1 MRSLLPAP
9 LLRAPLLPA
18 PLLRA
23 RILRALFL
31 LALLLSA
38 PLLGASAARALTD
51 PSEMLKNPVLEKRA
65 EAIGRQ
71 LRCLVCQNESIEAS
85 GASLARDLRRI
96 VRQHVAEGWSNRR
109 VIAWMVKRY
118 GTFVLLDPPF
128 EPLTWLLWASPFLAL
143 AGGFGTVLV
152 LRRQKPRPLP
162 PLSAAEKEKIADLL
176 AR

>member
-1 MRSLLPAP
+1 MRRLLPAMLAP
-9 LLRAPLLPA
+9 FLL
-18 PLLRA
+18 
-23 RILRALFL
+23 ALFL
-31 LALLLSA
+31 LAPPA
-38 PLLGASAARALTD
+38 HALVD
-51 PSEMLKNPVLEKRA
+51 PSEMLQNPVLEKRA

-109 VIAWMVKRY
+109 VIAWMVQRY
-118 GTFVLLDPPF
+118 GSFVLLDPPF

-152 LRRQKPRPLP
+152 LRRQPSRPPP
-162 PLSAAEKEKIADLL
+162 PLSAAEKEKVADLL